1 MQLYLLSLRGC
12 FQYHH
17 LVPLKGNS
25 FDTLITYIK
34 RCSVLCNVYR
44 SLHIKHII
52 RGWLLVSK
60 AVQGLYKV
68 PLNCIASRTMLGK
81 KGIHMPS
88 TDNLFPIIFHG
99 WPLGEYTG
107 EKAHLWS
114 TNRVKKGILIPKNG
128 GSVPF

>member
-1 MQLYLLSLRGC
+1 MQLYLLSLRDC

-81 KGIHMPS
+81 KGHTHAQYGQS
-88 TDNLFPIIFHG
+88 FSNYFP